1 MLIQFCWI
9 SKKWL
14 RFFCYFP
21 LIRNK
26 LVITLPY
33 TTPSPYISQWY
44 EFKKTVAYKNAYFRN
59 FGRKKWHDLSHEL
72 LLCITICYRL
82 KIALCENWLLEL
94 KQHTTFFTEREKKSI
109 LLPPKNKVE
118 KKQWNLQI
126 VGKLLLFQW
135 HIFTSEVGKWR
146 GFSLAKGGKSSWM
159 QSKA

>member
-1 MLIQFCWI
+1 MLCWY
-9 SKKWL
+9 SSVESLKNGFVSFVTSLLSETSWSL
-14 RFFCYFP
+14 LFLTLHP
-21 LIRNK
+21 V
-26 LVITLPY
+26 LVFHNDMN
-33 TTPSPYISQWY
+33 S
-44 EFKKTVAYKNAYFRN
+44 KKTVAYKNAYFRN

-94 KQHTTFFTEREKKSI
+94 KQHTIPFSQKGRKNI

-146 GFSLAKGGKSSWM
+146 GFSLAKGGKSS
-159 QSKA
+159 